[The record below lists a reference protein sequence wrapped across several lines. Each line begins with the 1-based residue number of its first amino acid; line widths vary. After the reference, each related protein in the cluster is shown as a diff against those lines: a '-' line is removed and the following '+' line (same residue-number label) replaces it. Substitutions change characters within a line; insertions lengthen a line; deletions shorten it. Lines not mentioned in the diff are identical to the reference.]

1 MKLTER
7 LKKISKG
14 IGPGVI
20 TGASDDDPSGILTY
34 LQGGFMFGFKT
45 LWLTVFCFP
54 LMYAL
59 QEMSARIGYVTGKGL
74 VRIFKDYYPRWIL
87 YLVVL
92 VSAAV
97 ITTNI
102 GANLLALG
110 VILER
115 LTLISRFF
123 WIPAGAVFILFFTI
137 FFSYPKFASF
147 MKWLVISLFFYVAV
161 VFYLGIDWFEAL
173 KSTFIPHFSFEKEF
187 LIIFCAFLGTTI
199 SPYLFFWQA
208 DEEVEERVEQKKERR
223 LKRFLVTKNE
233 LKHLKE
239 DTFWGMFFSQ
249 LISWFIIVS
258 SGYMAIT
265 YGSKE
270 IVNFDQAAEVLKPLL
285 GDYSFF
291 FFSIGILGSTFIAV
305 PVLAGSIG
313 YALSEVFGWEEGI
326 NKTFREAKGFY
337 GIIIAACFLGV
348 IMNFSNFDPIKLLIY
363 TAVLYTIITPLLVFM
378 ILKIAN
384 NKKIMKEKTNSFLSN
399 FFGWITFLVTLV
411 TTIFV
416 VWGFFN

>member
-1 MKLTER
+1 
-7 LKKISKG
+7 
-14 IGPGVI
+14 
-20 TGASDDDPSGILTY
+20 
-34 LQGGFMFGFKT
+34 
-45 LWLTVFCFP
+45 
-54 LMYAL
+54 
-59 QEMSARIGYVTGKGL
+59 
-74 VRIFKDYYPRWIL
+74 
-87 YLVVL
+87 
-92 VSAAV
+92 
-97 ITTNI
+97 
-102 GANLLALG
+102 
-110 VILER
+110 
-115 LTLISRFF
+115 
-123 WIPAGAVFILFFTI
+123 
-137 FFSYPKFASF
+137 
-147 MKWLVISLFFYVAV
+147 
-161 VFYLGIDWFEAL
+161 
-173 KSTFIPHFSFEKEF
+173 
-187 LIIFCAFLGTTI
+187 
-199 SPYLFFWQA
+199 
-208 DEEVEERVEQKKERR
+208 
-223 LKRFLVTKNE
+223 
-233 LKHLKE
+233 
-239 DTFWGMFFSQ
+239 
-249 LISWFIIVS
+249 
-258 SGYMAIT
+258 MAIT

-399 FFGWITFLVTLV
+399 FFGWITVLVTLA